1 MLNIVYII
9 NDEFLEKANKVFNP
23 RNSMHIS
30 KNDGKF
36 DNNTSHKRDTIIN
49 FCTFMKLGKEYQTEE
64 ELNRKKELIEK
75 RNKKILNGEL

>member
-36 DNNTSHKRDTIIN
+36 DNNTSHQRDTIIN
-49 FCTFMKLGKEYQTEE
+49 FCTFMKLGRNYQTQE
-64 ELNRKKELIEK
+64 ELNRKKEKIAK
-75 RNKKILNGEL
+75 RNKKILNGEM

>member
-36 DNNTSHKRDTIIN
+36 DNNTSHQRDTIIN

-64 ELNRKKELIEK
+64 ELSRKKELIEK